1 MEIMDMSPRRP
12 HLLRAHYDWIL
23 ENDLTPHLVV
33 DVNIVGVQV
42 PMEYAHDG
50 QIVLNI
56 SPRAVNNL
64 ELTLHQVLF
73 SASFGGI
80 PRSVRVPMI
89 AVMAIY
95 ARENGAG
102 MMFEPEPA
110 YEDGQP
116 SQFAEDEYNETTQT
130 PASEG
135 LSLVTD
141 EALSDKTSSSP
152 DDDPEPPRPTG
163 RPSLRVVK

>member
-12 HLLRAHYDWIL
+12 HLLRAHYDWII
-23 ENDLTPHLVV
+23 ENELTPHLVV
-33 DVNIVGVQV
+33 DVNIEGVQV

-56 SPRAVNNL
+56 SSRAVDNL
-64 ELTLHQVLF
+64 ELTPYQVLF

-80 PRSVRVPMI
+80 PRKVRVPMG

-110 YEDGQP
+110 YESGA
-116 SQFAEDEYNETTQT
+116 SLQFAEDESEERTLT
-130 PASEG
+130 PVNEG

-141 EALSDKTSSSP
+141 ETVETDISSP

-163 RPSLRVVK
+163 RPALRVVK

>member
-12 HLLRAHYDWIL
+12 HLLRAHYDWII

-33 DVNIVGVQV
+33 DVNVVGVQV

-56 SPRAVNNL
+56 SSRAVDEL
-64 ELTLHQVLF
+64 ELTPYQVLF

-80 PRSVRVPMI
+80 PRKVRVPMA

-110 YEDGQP
+110 YESGA
-116 SQFAEDEYNETTQT
+116 SLQFAEDEHQET
-130 PASEG
+130 PDAPVSEV

-141 EALSDKTSSSP
+141 KPISDDVTPP

>member
-12 HLLRAHYDWIL
+12 HLLRAHYDWII

-33 DVNIVGVQV
+33 DVNIDGVQV

-56 SPRAVNNL
+56 ASRAVDNL
-64 ELTLHQVLF
+64 ELTPYQVLF

-80 PRSVRVPMI
+80 PRKVRVPMA

-110 YEDGQP
+110 YESGA
-116 SQFAEDEYNETTQT
+116 SLQFAEDESEENTLT
-130 PASEG
+130 PVNEG

-141 EALSDKTSSSP
+141 GTVETDTSSP

>member
-12 HLLRAHYDWIL
+12 HLLRAYYDWIV
-23 ENDLTPHLVV
+23 ENELTPHLVV

-56 SPRAVNNL
+56 ASRAVDDL
-64 ELTLHQVLF
+64 ELTLYQVLF

-80 PRSVRVPMI
+80 PRKVRVPMA

-110 YEDGQP
+110 YESGA
-116 SQFAEDEYNETTQT
+116 SLQFAEDESEENTLT
-130 PASEG
+130 PVNEG

-141 EALSDKTSSSP
+141 GTVETDTSSP

>member
-12 HLLRAHYDWIL
+12 HLLRAHYDWII
-23 ENDLTPHLVV
+23 ENELTPHLVV
-33 DVNIVGVQV
+33 DVNIDGVQV

-56 SPRAVNNL
+56 SSRAVDSL
-64 ELTLHQVLF
+64 ELTPYQVLF

-80 PRSVRVPMI
+80 PRKVRVPMAAI
-89 AVMAIY
+89 MAIY

-110 YEDGQP
+110 YESGA
-116 SQFAEDEYNETTQT
+116 SLQFAEDESEENTLT
-130 PASEG
+130 PVNEG

-141 EALSDKTSSSP
+141 GTVETDTSSP

>member
-12 HLLRAHYDWIL
+12 HLLRAHYDWII
-23 ENDLTPHLVV
+23 ENELTPHLVV
-33 DVNIVGVQV
+33 DVNIDGVQV

-56 SPRAVNNL
+56 SSRAVDSL
-64 ELTLHQVLF
+64 ELTPYQVLF

-80 PRSVRVPMI
+80 PRKVRVPMA

-110 YEDGQP
+110 YESGA
-116 SQFAEDEYNETTQT
+116 SLQFAEDESEENTLT
-130 PASEG
+130 PVNEG

-141 EALSDKTSSSP
+141 GTVETDTSSP

>member
-12 HLLRAHYDWIL
+12 HLLRAHYDWII
-23 ENDLTPHLVV
+23 ENELTPHLVV
-33 DVNIVGVQV
+33 DVNIDGVQV

-56 SPRAVNNL
+56 SSRAVDSL
-64 ELTLHQVLF
+64 ELTPYQVLF

-80 PRSVRVPMI
+80 PRKVRVPMA

-110 YEDGQP
+110 YESGA
-116 SQFAEDEYNETTQT
+116 SLQFAEDESEENTLT
-130 PASEG
+130 PVDEG

-141 EALSDKTSSSP
+141 GTVETDTSSP

>member
-12 HLLRAHYDWIL
+12 HLLRAHYEWIL

-64 ELTLHQVLF
+64 ELTLEQVLF

-80 PRSVRVPMI
+80 PRKVRVPMV

-116 SQFAEDEYNETTQT
+116 SQFAEEEHQE
-130 PASEG
+130 PSQAPIGEV

-141 EALSDKTSSSP
+141 NDSTETASP

>member
-12 HLLRAHYDWIL
+12 HLLRAHYDWII

-33 DVNIVGVQV
+33 DVNVVGVQV

-56 SPRAVNNL
+56 SSRAVDDL
-64 ELTLHQVLF
+64 ELTPYQVLF

-80 PRSVRVPMI
+80 PRKVRVPI
-89 AVMAIY
+89 AAVMAIY

-110 YEDGQP
+110 YESGA
-116 SQFAEDEYNETTQT
+116 SLAFAEEEHQES
-130 PASEG
+130 SEAPVG
-135 LSLVTD
+135 EVLSLVTD
-141 EALSDKTSSSP
+141 KSVSDDATPP

>member
-12 HLLRAHYDWIL
+12 HLLRAHYDWII
-23 ENDLTPHLVV
+23 ENELTPHLVV
-33 DVNIVGVQV
+33 DVNIEGVQA

-56 SPRAVNNL
+56 SSRAVDNL
-64 ELTLHQVLF
+64 ELTPYQVLF

-80 PRSVRVPMI
+80 PRKVRVPMA

-110 YEDGQP
+110 YESGA
-116 SQFAEDEYNETTQT
+116 SLQFAEDESEERTLT
-130 PASEG
+130 PVNEG

-141 EALSDKTSSSP
+141 ETVETDISSP

-163 RPSLRVVK
+163 RPALRVVK

>member
-12 HLLRAHYDWIL
+12 HLLRAHYDWII

-56 SPRAVNNL
+56 SSRAVDNL
-64 ELTLHQVLF
+64 ELTPYQVLF

-80 PRSVRVPMI
+80 PRKVRVPMA
-89 AVMAIY
+89 AVIAIY

-110 YEDGQP
+110 YESGA
-116 SQFAEDEYNETTQT
+116 SLQFAEDDSEENDIA

-141 EALSDKTSSSP
+141 KAVEADTSSP

-163 RPSLRVVK
+163 RPALRVVK

>member
-12 HLLRAHYDWIL
+12 HVLRAHYDWIV
-23 ENDLTPHLVV
+23 ENELTPHLVV
-33 DVNIVGVQV
+33 DVNIDGVQV

-56 SPRAVNNL
+56 SSRAVDNL

-80 PRSVRVPMI
+80 PRKVRVPMA

-110 YEDGQP
+110 YESG
-116 SQFAEDEYNETTQT
+116 SSLAFAEDESEESTLT
-130 PASEG
+130 PVNEG

-141 EALSDKTSSSP
+141 EAVEADTPSP
-152 DDDPEPPRPTG
+152 DDDPEPPRPIG

>member
-1 MEIMDMSPRRP
+1 MDMSPRRP
-12 HLLRAHYDWIL
+12 HLLRAHYDWII
-23 ENDLTPHLVV
+23 ENELTPHLVV
-33 DVNIVGVQV
+33 DVNIEGVQV

-56 SPRAVNNL
+56 SSRAVDNL
-64 ELTLHQVLF
+64 ELTPYQVLF

-80 PRSVRVPMI
+80 PRKVRVPMA

-110 YEDGQP
+110 YESGA
-116 SQFAEDEYNETTQT
+116 SLQFAEDESEERTLT
-130 PASEG
+130 PVNEG

-141 EALSDKTSSSP
+141 ETVETDISSP

-163 RPSLRVVK
+163 RPALRVVK

>member
-12 HLLRAHYDWIL
+12 HLLRAHYDWII

-33 DVNIVGVQV
+33 DVNVVGVQV

-56 SPRAVNNL
+56 SSRAVDDL
-64 ELTLHQVLF
+64 ELTPYQVLF

-80 PRSVRVPMI
+80 PRKVRVPMA

-110 YEDGQP
+110 YESGA
-116 SQFAEDEYNETTQT
+116 SLQFAEDDSEDKHVA
-130 PASEG
+130 PVSEG

-141 EALSDKTSSSP
+141 EADTSSP

-163 RPSLRVVK
+163 RPALRVVK

>member
-12 HLLRAHYDWIL
+12 HLLRAHYDWII
-23 ENDLTPHLVV
+23 ENELTSHLVV
-33 DVNIVGVQV
+33 DVNIEGVQV

-56 SPRAVNNL
+56 SSRAVDNL
-64 ELTLHQVLF
+64 ELTPYQVLF

-80 PRSVRVPMI
+80 PRKVRVPMA

-110 YEDGQP
+110 YESGA
-116 SQFAEDEYNETTQT
+116 SLQFAEDESEERTLT
-130 PASEG
+130 PVNEG

-141 EALSDKTSSSP
+141 ETVETDISSP

-163 RPSLRVVK
+163 RPALRVVK

>member
-1 MEIMDMSPRRP
+1 MEIIDMSPRRP

-23 ENDLTPHLVV
+23 ENGLTPHLVV
-33 DVNIVGVQV
+33 DVNIVGVQA

-56 SPRAVNNL
+56 SPRAVSNL
-64 ELTLHQVLF
+64 ELTLQQVLF

-80 PRSVRVPMI
+80 PRKVRVPMV

-110 YEDGQP
+110 YENGQP
-116 SQFAEDEYNETTQT
+116 SIVEEDEDVFDTSAT
-130 PASEG
+130 EG
-135 LSLVTD
+135 LTLVTD
-141 EALSDKTSSSP
+141 EHSTEDDASP

>member
-12 HLLRAHYDWIL
+12 HLLRAHYEWIL
-23 ENDLTPHLVV
+23 ENNLTPHLVV

-64 ELTLHQVLF
+64 ELTLQQVLF

-80 PRSVRVPMI
+80 PRKVRVPMV

-116 SQFAEDEYNETTQT
+116 SAFAEEDHQES
-130 PASEG
+130 SEAPTG
-135 LSLVTD
+135 EVLSLVTD
-141 EALSDKTSSSP
+141 NASDDTTTPP

>member
-12 HLLRAHYDWIL
+12 HLLRAHYDWII

-33 DVNIVGVQV
+33 DVNIDGVQV

-56 SPRAVNNL
+56 SSRAVDNL
-64 ELTLHQVLF
+64 ELTPYQVLF

-80 PRSVRVPMI
+80 PRKVRVPMA

-110 YEDGQP
+110 YESGA
-116 SQFAEDEYNETTQT
+116 SLQFAEDESEENTLT
-130 PASEG
+130 PVNEG

-141 EALSDKTSSSP
+141 GTVETDTSSP
-152 DDDPEPPRPTG
+152 DDPEPPRPTG

>member
-12 HLLRAHYDWIL
+12 HLLRAHYDWII
-23 ENDLTPHLVV
+23 ENELTPHLVV
-33 DVNIVGVQV
+33 DVNIESVQV

-56 SPRAVNNL
+56 SSRAVDNL
-64 ELTLHQVLF
+64 ELTPYQVLF

-80 PRSVRVPMI
+80 PRKVRVPMA

-110 YEDGQP
+110 YESGA
-116 SQFAEDEYNETTQT
+116 SLQFAEDESEERTLT
-130 PASEG
+130 PVNEG

-141 EALSDKTSSSP
+141 ETVETDISSP

-163 RPSLRVVK
+163 RPALRVVK

>member
-1 MEIMDMSPRRP
+1 MEIKDMSPRRP
-12 HLLRAHYDWIL
+12 HLLRAYYDWIL
-23 ENDLTPHLVV
+23 ENELTPHLVV
-33 DVNIVGVQV
+33 DVNVVGVQV

-56 SPRAVNNL
+56 SPFAVSHL
-64 ELTLHQVLF
+64 ELMPHQVLF
-73 SASFGGI
+73 SASFGGV
-80 PRSVRVPMI
+80 PRKVRVPMA
-89 AVMAIY
+89 AVIAIY

-110 YEDGQP
+110 YEEGYTPSLVDDEQQDG
-116 SQFAEDEYNETTQT
+116 SS
-130 PASEG
+130 ASATEG
-135 LSLVTD
+135 LSLVKD
-141 EALSDKTSSSP
+141 ETQAENPSSP

>member
-12 HLLRAHYDWIL
+12 HLLRAHYDWII
-23 ENDLTPHLVV
+23 ENELTPHLVV
-33 DVNIVGVQV
+33 DVNIDGVQV

-56 SPRAVNNL
+56 SSRAVDSL
-64 ELTLHQVLF
+64 ELTPYQVLF

-80 PRSVRVPMI
+80 PRKVRVPMA

-110 YEDGQP
+110 YEAGA
-116 SQFAEDEYNETTQT
+116 SLQFAEDESEENTLT
-130 PASEG
+130 PVNEG

-141 EALSDKTSSSP
+141 GTVETDTSSP

>member
-12 HLLRAHYDWIL
+12 HLLRAYYDWIV
-23 ENDLTPHLVV
+23 ENELTPHLVV

-56 SPRAVNNL
+56 ASRAVDDL
-64 ELTLHQVLF
+64 ELTLYQVLF

-80 PRSVRVPMI
+80 PRKVRVPMA

-110 YEDGQP
+110 YESGA
-116 SQFAEDEYNETTQT
+116 SLQFAEDESEENTLT
-130 PASEG
+130 PVNEG

-141 EALSDKTSSSP
+141 GTAETDASSP

>member
-12 HLLRAHYDWIL
+12 HLLRAHYDWII
-23 ENDLTPHLVV
+23 ENELTPHLVV
-33 DVNIVGVQV
+33 DVNIDGVQV

-56 SPRAVNNL
+56 SSRAVDNL
-64 ELTLHQVLF
+64 ELTPYQVLF

-80 PRSVRVPMI
+80 PRKVRVPMA

-110 YEDGQP
+110 YESGA
-116 SQFAEDEYNETTQT
+116 SLQFAEDESEGNALT
-130 PASEG
+130 PVSEG

-141 EALSDKTSSSP
+141 GTVETDTSSP

>member
-1 MEIMDMSPRRP
+1 MEIIEMSPRRP

-33 DVNIVGVQV
+33 DVTMAGVQV

-56 SPRAVNNL
+56 SPRAVSNL
-64 ELTLHQVLF
+64 ELTLQQVLF

-80 PRSVRVPMI
+80 PRKVQVPMI

-110 YEDGQP
+110 YDGDEA
-116 SQFAEDEYNETTQT
+116 SFYEDEELTSQAPMT
-130 PASEG
+130 EG
-135 LSLVTD
+135 LTLVSDESNTD
-141 EALSDKTSSSP
+141 DNNSP

>member
-12 HLLRAHYDWIL
+12 HLLRAHYDWII
-23 ENDLTPHLVV
+23 ENELTPHLVV
-33 DVNIVGVQV
+33 DVNIEGVQV

-56 SPRAVNNL
+56 SSRAVDNL
-64 ELTLHQVLF
+64 ELTPYQVLF

-80 PRSVRVPMI
+80 PRKVRVPMA

-110 YEDGQP
+110 YESGA
-116 SQFAEDEYNETTQT
+116 SLQFAEDESEERTLT
-130 PASEG
+130 PVNEG

-141 EALSDKTSSSP
+141 ETVETDISSP

-163 RPSLRVVK
+163 RPALRVVK

>member
-12 HLLRAHYDWIL
+12 HLLRAHYDWII

-33 DVNIVGVQV
+33 DVNIDGVQV

-56 SPRAVNNL
+56 SSRAVDNL
-64 ELTLHQVLF
+64 ELTPYQVLF

-80 PRSVRVPMI
+80 PRKVRVPMA

-110 YEDGQP
+110 YESGA
-116 SQFAEDEYNETTQT
+116 SLQFAEDESEENTLT
-130 PASEG
+130 PVNEG

-141 EALSDKTSSSP
+141 GTVETDTSSP

>member
-12 HLLRAHYDWIL
+12 HLLRAHYDWII
-23 ENDLTPHLVV
+23 ENELTPHLVV
-33 DVNIVGVQV
+33 DVNIDGVQV

-56 SPRAVNNL
+56 SSRAVDSL
-64 ELTLHQVLF
+64 ELTPYQVLF

-80 PRSVRVPMI
+80 PRKVRVPMVAI
-89 AVMAIY
+89 MAIY

-110 YEDGQP
+110 YESGA
-116 SQFAEDEYNETTQT
+116 SLQFAEDESEENTLT
-130 PASEG
+130 PVNEG

-141 EALSDKTSSSP
+141 GTVETDTSSP

>member
-12 HLLRAHYDWIL
+12 HLLRAYYDWII
-23 ENDLTPHLVV
+23 ENELTPHLVV
-33 DVNIVGVQV
+33 DVNIEGVQV

-56 SPRAVNNL
+56 SSRAVDNL
-64 ELTLHQVLF
+64 ELTPYQVLF

-80 PRSVRVPMI
+80 PRKVRVPMA

-110 YEDGQP
+110 YESGA
-116 SQFAEDEYNETTQT
+116 SLQFAEDESEERTLT
-130 PASEG
+130 PVNEG

-141 EALSDKTSSSP
+141 ETVETDISSP

-163 RPSLRVVK
+163 RPALRVVK